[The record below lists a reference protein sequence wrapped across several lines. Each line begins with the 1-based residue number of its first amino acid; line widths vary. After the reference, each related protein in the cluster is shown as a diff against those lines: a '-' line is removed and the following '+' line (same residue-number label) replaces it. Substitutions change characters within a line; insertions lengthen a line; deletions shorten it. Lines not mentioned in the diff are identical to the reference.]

1 MKTFLFSFLFF
12 TIIIGHAAYSQSN
25 RPDDEIVTKLRAYN
39 KAHLAEKVYLQF
51 DKPYYATGDT
61 MYFKAYVTMGERHNL
76 SAISGVLHAELI
88 GIDNKVNQSIKL
100 QLVDGVGWGDFALPD
115 SLQQGTYRVR
125 AYTRWMRNEG
135 DGSYFEKMVPIGSLH
150 QNKIPESNTARIK
163 PVLAKADLQ
172 FFPESGGLITG
183 IDTKI
188 AFKAIGTNGMGMD
201 VKGEITD
208 NTGKEITGFASTHLG
223 MGYFDL
229 KPEEGKS
236 YKADITYADG
246 TKDVLPLPISNS
258 KGICLIINNDSVAS
272 AAVKIE
278 ANQNYYNENKGK
290 EYSVLIY
297 SGGIATTVRCK
308 LDSPTITMD
317 IIKRKLFTGITTVTL
332 FSQNNEPLAERLIFI
347 QNYDQLKLDIST
359 DKDTYATREKVSLK
373 LNAKTRVDLA
383 ATGHFSVAITDE
395 NKVQVEENNETTIL
409 TNLLL
414 TSDLKGTIEQPNYYF
429 TNNDNLNNN
438 EKQKELDLVML
449 THGYRHFSWKQ
460 VLSGDSV
467 DNTIAYQ
474 PETSLAVSGTA
485 KNLLG
490 TPLKK
495 ATVSL
500 ILVAGKGYS
509 SQTTDDKGKFNFSG
523 LNFNDSTKF
532 VLQAVN
538 AKGRNRTQLT
548 YEPDITPLIKKMPGI
563 SQTNN
568 INPTM
573 ATYLENDAKEQDE
586 LFKQGMVKVRTLKE
600 VKIKAFKPDNNYR
613 TSSLAGAGNADQVMH
628 QDQISQVAGPLP
640 TSLNGRLM
648 GVKFVPYTGR
658 PNGSISQGE
667 LVPVLSGGFSVAPML
682 VVVDGVEGVSISNLD
697 ASQVET
703 VEVLRFSASIYG
715 MKGGNGVLVVTT
727 RQGGGGSDVTSIGIL
742 PITVQGFYK
751 AREFYSPKY
760 TAAILQS
767 NHPDWRST
775 IYWAPEV
782 VTDKDGNASLEFYN
796 ADGQG
801 SYRVVVE
808 GVDEKGNIGRKV
820 YRYKVE

>member
-1 MKTFLFSFLFF
+1 MKTIFYSLLFL
-12 TIIIGHAAYSQSN
+12 TIIIGQVAYSQSN
-25 RPDDEIVTKLRAYN
+25 RPDGDIVTKLRTYN

-88 GIDNKVNQSIKL
+88 GIDNKANQSIKL

-115 SLQQGTYRVR
+115 SLAQGTYRVR
-125 AYTRWMRNEG
+125 AYTRWMRNSG
-135 DGSYFEKMVPIGSLH
+135 DDSYFEKTIPIGSLH

-163 PVLAKADLQ
+163 PVLAKTDLQ
-172 FFPESGGLITG
+172 FFPESGGLVTG
-183 IDTKI
+183 INTKI

-201 VKGEITD
+201 IKGEITD

-236 YKADITYADG
+236 YKANITYADG

-258 KGICLIINNDSVAS
+258 KGISLIINNDSIAS
-272 AAVKIE
+272 AGVKIE
-278 ANQNYYNENKGK
+278 ANQNYFSENKGK

-308 LDSPTITMD
+308 LDSPTLTMD
-317 IIKRKLFTGITTVTL
+317 IIKRKLFTGITTITL

-347 QNYDQLKLDIST
+347 QNYDQLNLGIST

-373 LNAKTRVDLA
+373 LNAKTRADLVA
-383 ATGHFSVAITDE
+383 PGHFSVAITDE

-460 VLSGDSV
+460 VLGGDST
-467 DNTIAYQ
+467 NTTIAYQ

-500 ILVAGKGYS
+500 IAIAKNRFA

-538 AKGRNRTQLT
+538 AKGKNRTQLT
-548 YEPDITPLIKKMPGI
+548 YEPDIMPLIKKASV
-563 SQTNN
+563 SQTNV
-568 INPTM
+568 NPTM

-628 QDQISQVAGPLP
+628 QDQLSQIQGPLVN
-640 TSLNGRLM
+640 SLNGRLA

-658 PNGSISQGE
+658 TTGSIMTGD
-667 LVPVLSGGFSVAPML
+667 LVPVLSGFSAAPML
-682 VVVDGVEGVSISNLD
+682 VVVDGVDGASISNLD
-697 ASQVET
+697 VSQVET

-727 RQGGGGSDVTSIGIL
+727 KQGGAASGGTSIGIL

-751 AREFYSPKY
+751 AREFYLPKY
-760 TAAILQS
+760 TAAIPS
-767 NHPDWRST
+767 GNHPDWRST

-808 GVDEKGNIGRKV
+808 GMDEKGNIGRKV